1 MPSGLFSSPGR
12 AEICVA
18 MLTSR
23 HELSRYFAAA
33 LLIAATTLLLWLFR
47 DWLTAANFS
56 VFYLL
61 AVLVIAVTQGTGP
74 SLLAA
79 VLSFLSFNFFLVKPY
94 YTFLISDGRDVLDLV
109 VYFACA
115 ALTGQLASYAH
126 KQAETARQR
135 AYEQKILY
143 ELTSTFNQS
152 TDGERV
158 REALRKVLLELVS
171 VRAVD
176 VLPRTNNPTAF
187 DQTTLYLLLRADDE
201 IYGVVRVTFDRPPS
215 PSLRQLIAACATQ
228 ASMVMQRIALSERAQ
243 RSKSFEEADRLKTA
257 LLHAVS
263 HDLRTPLTVIK
274 TSASNLLNLH
284 QTVGEAERV
293 EMLRMID
300 HQADQLNT
308 MVGDLLDIS
317 RLEAGALQMKLEWNS
332 LEEVTGDVVA
342 EVFERTKE
350 ERISI
355 RFPDDMPLVS
365 FDYGLI
371 RQALSNLV
379 ENSLRYEPP
388 KGCIEILG
396 ENHDDEARV
405 CIRNHG
411 PNIPTEERELIMEPF
426 YHGKGGNIGLG
437 LAIAKGI
444 IEAHHGRIWV
454 EDTPGGG
461 ATFVFALPLSKTPE
475 DRQIEHPNDESTD
488 SR

>member
-1 MPSGLFSSPGR
+1 VVRFSTR
-12 AEICVA
+12 
-18 MLTSR
+18 R
-23 HELSRYFAAA
+23 ELSRYIFAV
-33 LLIAATTLLLWLFR
+33 LLIAATTLLLWLLR

-56 VFYLL
+56 VIYLL
-61 AVLVIAVTQGTGP
+61 AVLIIAVTQGTGP
-74 SLLAA
+74 SLLVA
-79 VLSFLSFNFFLVKPY
+79 LFSLLSFNYFLVKPY
-94 YTFLISDGRDVLDLV
+94 YTFLIADGRDVLDLV

-115 ALTGQLASYAH
+115 ALTGQLASYAR
-126 KQAETARQR
+126 KQADAARQR
-135 AYEQKILY
+135 ADEQKILY

-158 REALRKVLLELVS
+158 REALRKVLLEIVS

-176 VLPRTNNPTAF
+176 ILPTSDSPAVF
-187 DQTTLYLLLRADDE
+187 DQTTLYLLLRTDDE
-201 IYGVVRVTFDRPPS
+201 IYGVLRVTFDRPPS
-215 PSLRQLIAACATQ
+215 PSLRQLIAACVTQ

-243 RSKSFEEADRLKTA
+243 RSKSFEEGDKLKTA

-284 QTVGEAERV
+284 QTVAEAERV
-293 EMLRMID
+293 EMLKMID
-300 HQADQLNT
+300 HQADHLNT

-317 RLEAGALQMKLEWNS
+317 RLEAGALQIKHEWNS
-332 LEEVTGDVVA
+332 LEEVTGDVAA
-342 EVFERTKE
+342 EVFARTKE
-350 ERISI
+350 ERITI
-355 RFPDDMPLVS
+355 KFPDDMPLVS

-379 ENSLRYEPP
+379 ENSLRYEPSN
-388 KGCIEILG
+388 GCIEILG
-396 ENHDDEARV
+396 ECDNSEARV

-411 PNIPTEERELIMEPF
+411 PNIPIEERALIMEPF

-444 IEAHHGRIWV
+444 IEAHQGRIWV

-461 ATFVFALPLSKTPE
+461 ATFVFALPLSKPPD
-475 DRQIEHPNDESTD
+475 DRHIE
-488 SR
+488 

>member
-1 MPSGLFSSPGR
+1 MLPSHREF
-12 AEICVA
+12 
-18 MLTSR
+18 
-23 HELSRYFAAA
+23 SRYFIAV

-61 AVLVIAVTQGTGP
+61 AVLVIAVTHGTGP
-74 SLLAA
+74 SFLAA
-79 VLSFLSFNFFLVKPY
+79 LLSFLSFNFFLVKPY
-94 YTFLISDGRDVLDLV
+94 YTFLIADGRDVLDLL
-109 VYFACA
+109 VYFASA
-115 ALTGQLASYAH
+115 ALTGQLASYARQ
-126 KQAETARQR
+126 QAETARQR

-158 REALRKVLLELVS
+158 REALRKVLLEIAS

-176 VLPRTNNPTAF
+176 ILP
-187 DQTTLYLLLRADDE
+187 QTDHPPVSEQITLYLLLRADDE
-201 IYGVVRVTFDRPPS
+201 IYGVLRVTFDRPPPS
-215 PSLRQLIAACATQ
+215 SLRQLIAACATQ
-228 ASMVMQRIALSERAQ
+228 ASMVMQRITLAERAQ
-243 RSKSFEEADRLKTA
+243 RSKTFEEADRLKTA

-263 HDLRTPLTVIK
+263 HDLRTPLTIIK

-317 RLEAGALQMKLEWNS
+317 RLKAGALQIKHEWNS

-342 EVFERTKE
+342 EVFARTKE
-350 ERISI
+350 ERIEI

-388 KGCIEILG
+388 DGCIEIMG
-396 ENHDDEARV
+396 EYTDNEARV

-411 PNIPTEERELIMEPF
+411 PEIPVAERALIMEPF

-444 IEAHHGRIWV
+444 IEAHQGRIWV
-454 EDTPGGG
+454 EDTPNTGG
-461 ATFVFALPLSKTPE
+461 ATFVFALPLSKPPE
-475 DRQIEHPNDESTD
+475 ARQIE
-488 SR
+488 

>member
-1 MPSGLFSSPGR
+1 
-12 AEICVA
+12 
-18 MLTSR
+18 MLSTR
-23 HELSRYFAAA
+23 RELSRYFFAVF
-33 LLIAATTLLLWLFR
+33 LIAATTLLLWLLR

-56 VFYLL
+56 VIYLL
-61 AVLVIAVTQGTGP
+61 AVLIIAVTQGTGP
-74 SLLAA
+74 SLLVA
-79 VLSFLSFNFFLVKPY
+79 LFSLLSFNYFLVKPY
-94 YTFLISDGRDVLDLV
+94 YTFLIADGRDVLDLV

-115 ALTGQLASYAH
+115 ALTGQLASYAR
-126 KQAETARQR
+126 KQADAARQR
-135 AYEQKILY
+135 ADEQKILY

-158 REALRKVLLELVS
+158 REALRKVLLEIVS

-176 VLPRTNNPTAF
+176 ILPTSDSPAVF
-187 DQTTLYLLLRADDE
+187 DQTTLYLLLRTDDE
-201 IYGVVRVTFDRPPS
+201 IYGVLRLTFDRPPS

-243 RSKSFEEADRLKTA
+243 RSKTFEEADRLKTA

-263 HDLRTPLTVIK
+263 HDLRTPLTIIK

-284 QTVGEAERV
+284 QTVGDAERV
-293 EMLRMID
+293 EMLKMID

-317 RLEAGALQMKLEWNS
+317 RLEAGALQIKDEWNS
-332 LEEVTGDVVA
+332 LEEVTGDVAA
-342 EVFERTKE
+342 EVFARTKT
-350 ERISI
+350 ERIEI
-355 RFPDDMPLVS
+355 DFPDDMPLVS
-365 FDYGLI
+365 FDYGLV

-388 KGCIEILG
+388 NGCIEIVS
-396 ENHDDEARV
+396 ESSDTEVRV

-411 PNIPTEERELIMEPF
+411 PNIPVEDRKLIMEPF

-454 EDTPGGG
+454 EDTPSGG
-461 ATFVFALPLSKTPE
+461 ATFVFALPLSKPPN
-475 DRQIEHPNDESTD
+475 DRQIE
-488 SR
+488 

>member
-1 MPSGLFSSPGR
+1 
-12 AEICVA
+12 
-18 MLTSR
+18 MLTPR
-23 HELSRYFAAA
+23 RELSRYFVAV

-61 AVLVIAVTQGTGP
+61 AVLVIAVTQGTGS

-79 VLSFLSFNFFLVKPY
+79 LLSFLSFNYFLVKPY
-94 YTFLISDGRDVLDLV
+94 YTFLIADGRDVLDLV

-115 ALTGQLASYAH
+115 ALTGQLASYAR
-126 KQAETARQR
+126 KQGETARQR
-135 AYEQKILY
+135 AYEQRILY

-158 REALRKVLLELVS
+158 REALRKVLLEIVS

-176 VLPRTNNPTAF
+176 ILPQSDSPATF
-187 DQTTLYLLLRADDE
+187 DQTTLYLLLRTDDE
-201 IYGVVRVTFDRPPS
+201 IYGVLRLTFDRPPS

-243 RSKSFEEADRLKTA
+243 RSKTFEEADRLKTA

-263 HDLRTPLTVIK
+263 HDLRTPLTIIK

-284 QTVGEAERV
+284 QTVGDAERV
-293 EMLRMID
+293 EMLKMID

-317 RLEAGALQMKLEWNS
+317 RLEAGALQIKHEWNS
-332 LEEVTGDVVA
+332 LEEVTGDVAA
-342 EVFERTKE
+342 ELFARTKE
-350 ERISI
+350 ERIEI
-355 RFPDDMPLVS
+355 HFPDDIPLVS

-388 KGCIEILG
+388 DGCIEIQG
-396 ENHDDEARV
+396 ESGDSEVRV

-411 PNIPTEERELIMEPF
+411 PNIPVEERDLIMEPF

-454 EDTPGGG
+454 EDTPTPGGG
-461 ATFVFALPLSKTPE
+461 ATFVFALPLSKPPN
-475 DRQIEHPNDESTD
+475 DRQIE
-488 SR
+488 